1 MIPADLIRSA
11 VDQMAMLR
19 YFPSEPTVRVEVAKF
34 LAAICPNEAA
44 LRFVVDVMVNRIG
57 EWRGPK
63 ILRGIV
69 AARWSPADGID
80 GDPPE
85 EASVPGLP
93 SAAGSTREQLEG
105 TRRLMLDGKVTPPD
119 PVADLETAGLIAVV
133 AAVSRRVSE
142 PTKEDWDAARAFAK
156 RVGL

>member
-1 MIPADLIRSA
+1 MIPADRIRSA

-19 YFPSEPTVRVEVAKF
+19 YFPSEPSVRVEVAKF
-34 LAAICPNEAA
+34 LATICPNEAA

-63 ILRGIV
+63 VLRGIV
-69 AARWSPADGID
+69 AARWSPADGIE

-93 SAAGSTREQLEG
+93 SAPGSTWEQLEG
-105 TRRLMLDGKVTPPD
+105 AQRLMLDGKVAPPD
-119 PVADLETAGLIAVV
+119 PVADMETAGLIAV

-142 PTKEDWDAARAFAK
+142 PTKEDLDAARAFAK